1 METVIEIVG
10 VACFA
15 TIFTTFSGFI
25 PWAQW
30 YWTIKIPSPFNCE
43 LCMGWW
49 LGIAYATYQTPDIIH
64 VPEIIIFAA
73 IAAVISMFIVKL
85 ANRF

>member
-1 METVIEIVG
+1 
-10 VACFA
+10 
-15 TIFTTFSGFI
+15 
-25 PWAQW
+25 
-30 YWTIKIPSPFNCE
+30 
-43 LCMGWW
+43 MGWW